1 MVRLASTLVLL
12 SALAASVR
20 AGAPDYFP
28 ETAKDFSTTSIGP
41 VLVHYFTIKN
51 TSKETIH
58 LGTPRIGCGCVAA
71 SLLKSTLAPNET
83 TFVAAYMDT
92 KKIPTHQRNTFKTVT
107 VTVPFQRPVQEEVVL
122 RVSCV
127 AREDL
132 FFSPDSFAFGT
143 VQKSAGGKSSMK
155 VTLYNQPK
163 WEIAEAK
170 STGKFVKV
178 AAKEVARQGAEV
190 SYQVTATL
198 DPDCPAG
205 NWMSEVFLTGNSAGM
220 SKIRIPVTV
229 QVAESSAAIPPAIA
243 VNPSEVKFGDL
254 PMSVKPSSQQVMLTG
269 KDPFKILEVNVPEGA
284 VTVTQVTEGTRASHV
299 LKVNVAAGTE
309 GEVKRTIEI
318 VTDSKTQPKLIIP
331 VSALVTK

>member
-1 MVRLASTLVLL
+1 MVRFASALVLL
-12 SALAASVR
+12 STLAASAR

-41 VLVHYFTIKN
+41 VLVHYFPVKN
-51 TSKETIH
+51 TTKETIH

-71 SLLKSTLAPNET
+71 SLLKNSLAPNET
-83 TFVAAYMDT
+83 TYVAAYMDT
-92 KKIPTHQRNTFKTVT
+92 KKIPAHQRNTFKTVT
-107 VTVPFQRPVQEEVVL
+107 VTVPFLNPVQEEVVL
-122 RVSCV
+122 KVSCV

-143 VQKSAGGKSSMK
+143 VSKSAGGKSMMK

-163 WEIAEAK
+163 WEILEAK

-178 AAKEVARQGAEV
+178 AVKEVSRQGAEV
-190 SYQVTATL
+190 SYQVIATL
-198 DPDCPAG
+198 DADCPMG
-205 NWMSEVFLTGNSAGM
+205 NWMSEVYLTGNAVGM

-229 QVAESSAAIPPAIA
+229 QVSESIA
-243 VNPSEVKFGDL
+243 VSPSEVKFGDL
-254 PMSVKPSSQQVMLTG
+254 PMSASPSSQQVMLTG
-269 KDPFKILEVNVPEGA
+269 KDPFKILEVNVPDGA

-299 LKVNVAAGTE
+299 LKVNLAAGAE

-318 VTDSKTQPKLIIP
+318 VTDSKTQPKLIVP
-331 VSALVTK
+331 VSALVKK

>member
-1 MVRLASTLVLL
+1 MIRFACSLVLL
-12 SALAASVR
+12 TGLAASAR

-41 VLVHYFTIKN
+41 VLVHYFPIKN
-51 TSKETIH
+51 TSKDTVQ

-71 SLLKSTLAPNET
+71 TLLKNTLAPNET
-83 TFVAAYMDT
+83 TYVAAYMDT

-107 VTVPFQRPVQEEVVL
+107 VTVPFLTPVQEEVVL

-132 FFSPDSFAFGT
+132 FFSPDSFSFGT
-143 VQKSAGGKSSMK
+143 VQKSAGGKSTMK
-155 VTLYNQPK
+155 VTLYNHPK

-178 AAKEVARQGAEV
+178 EAKEVSRQGAEV

-198 DPDCPAG
+198 DADCPMG
-205 NWMSEVFLTGNSAGM
+205 NWMSEVFLTGNAAGM

-229 QVAESSAAIPPAIA
+229 QVSESIA
-243 VNPSEVKFGDL
+243 VSPSEVKFGEL
-254 PMSVKPSSQQVMLTG
+254 PMSEKPSTQQIMLTG

-299 LKVNVAAGTE
+299 LKVNLAAGTE

-318 VTDSKTQPKLIIP
+318 LTDSKTQPKLIVQ
-331 VSALVTK
+331 VSGLVKK